1 MEIQSRISRLSVL
14 LGMLLVLG
22 GLLALSIRFG
32 VLLSALLAV
41 VFVLLLVVFRIA
53 AIRNPEWM
61 ARVESMLS
69 IDRAL
74 PFPENVASVEPPRVD
89 SPSAEN
95 ATQRAS
101 ADMFGQIAQRAKHA
115 VASISTMQENAT
127 SDSLSLKQILLV
139 CGALLAFGVPVFLRL
154 FRLDDLQAEVYGDIA
169 IVFEYVFA
177 IRDELRPFN
186 IVLSS
191 GPLYHYLIAPILSV
205 VGHNYFGIKIAS
217 VLTSLVSL
225 VALFLLCRRLLNT
238 TFALLAVFVA
248 GVSSWWLIFSRLGN
262 SQIIVPFLAI
272 GCVWLLT
279 RYLHTGDR
287 FDLIASAFVSAL
299 GLYAYPQSYVLAPT
313 LLLAMIALRLL
324 GHRIDARA
332 FVIFLAVVVFTSLPF
347 VRLVSADPSSF
358 DQGGYISGKL
368 LGSEQP
374 LSRLIN
380 NVVKSFFAY
389 FVKGDI
395 GIRSN
400 PSGEPHVDFVS
411 GALLIAGIAFW
422 LTRERRR
429 WSPLIFI
436 PLIAQ
441 HIPAMLVLNV
451 DTDVPSASRT
461 LGAAP
466 FVYILVTSGL
476 WWMLSRLQKVVTSKW
491 ITPTIAV
498 GVLGIVLALN
508 IQRYFVEFIS
518 GLPYANTPVA
528 RIIKNYV
535 DSLPPETNVYLYH
548 CCWESGMP
556 EPKSIRYEMK
566 RPEQLTEIGLGTLTC
581 ENAQQ
586 RLAPPAVLIWDYH
599 SPIPDEKLASCSASF
614 LPQLHSSADGKPVF
628 NVATVRFGAPQN
640 LVSPLASPLQKPPK
654 PPEVGAGEIVE
665 DDLSNATASAF
676 GQDVFVNHSAID
688 SGEAKNIFDGNSAT
702 LMRGRSANP
711 FILRVNFSQPKPL
724 RKLSIQTAQ
733 LLDGRITLKFA
744 TTDGKLIPVVREVI
758 NSPGDPWFEF
768 DLPTLDP
775 IVGSIQIELLDRRP
789 PPGEGYHMHI
799 RELWVE

>member
-32 VLLSALLAV
+32 VLLGALLAV
-41 VFVLLLVVFRIA
+41 VFVLLLVVFRIL

-61 ARVESMLS
+61 ARAESVLS

-74 PFPENVASVEPPRVD
+74 PFPENVAQVEPPQVD
-89 SPSAEN
+89 PPSAEM

-101 ADMFGQIAQRAKHA
+101 VDVLGQIAQRTKKA
-115 VASISTMQENAT
+115 VASISLEHENAT

-186 IVLSS
+186 IILSS
-191 GPLYHYLIAPILSV
+191 GPLYHYLIVPILNV
-205 VGHNYFGIKIAS
+205 VGYNYFGIKIAS

-225 VALFLLCRRLLNT
+225 VALFWLCRRLLNT

-262 SQIIVPFLAI
+262 SQIIVPLLAI
-272 GCVWLLT
+272 GGVWLLT
-279 RYLHTGDR
+279 RYLHSGDR
-287 FDLIASAFVSAL
+287 FELIASAFVSAL
-299 GLYAYPQSYVLAPT
+299 GLYAYPQSYVLAPM
-313 LLLAMIALRLL
+313 LLLTMIVLRLL

-332 FVIFLAVVVFTSLPF
+332 FVIFFAVAVFVGLPF
-347 VRLVSADPSSF
+347 IRLVADDPSSF

-374 LSRLIN
+374 LSRFVN

-411 GALLIAGIAFW
+411 GALLLAGIAFW
-422 LTRERRR
+422 LMRERRR

-436 PLIAQ
+436 PLIIQ

-466 FVYILVTSGL
+466 FIYILVASGL
-476 WWMLSRLQKVVTSKW
+476 WWMLSRLQKVATSKW
-491 ITPTIAV
+491 IAPTIAV
-498 GVLGIVLALN
+498 GVLGIILALN

-556 EPKSIRYEMK
+556 EPKSIRYEMQ
-566 RPEQLTEIGLGTLTC
+566 RPKQLTEIGLGTLTC

-586 RLAPPAVLIWDYH
+586 KLAPPAVLIWDYR
-599 SPIPDEKLASCSASF
+599 SPIPDEKLAACSTRF
-614 LPQLHSSADGKPVF
+614 LPQLHSSPDGKPVF
-628 NVATVRFGAPQN
+628 NVATVRFGAQHD
-640 LVSPLASPLQKPPK
+640 LVSPLASPLQK

-665 DDLSNATASAF
+665 DDVSNATVSAF
-676 GQDVFVNHSAID
+676 GQDAFVNHSAID
-688 SGEAKNIFDGNSAT
+688 SGEVKNIFDGDSAS
-702 LMRGRSANP
+702 LIRGRSANP
-711 FILRVNFSQPKPL
+711 FILDVNFSQPKPL

-733 LLDGRITLKFA
+733 LLDARITLRFE

-775 IVGSIQIELLDRRP
+775 LVGSIQIELLDRRP

-799 RELWVE
+799 RELKVE